1 MSLPSKVFV
10 PEPGDDALTSAMVSD
25 SLDELGFRAQVVGAD
40 ILPLF
45 TGARVFGRA
54 STVQFVPAQS
64 DSDRPYDDAI
74 SYIDSL
80 SAGEVAVV
88 ATGENLS
95 TAYWGELFSAA
106 AIERGA
112 AGVIT
117 DGAVR
122 DVTKIEALGFPV
134 FCAGRRPIDFRAR
147 MKIDCV
153 HQRVTFGGVTV
164 NDGDLVLG
172 DADGVVV
179 IPHEV
184 EVQVLIGARTRAA
197 KESVVLSE
205 LLAGESLRVVW
216 DTYSVL

>member
-1 MSLPSKVFV
+1 
-10 PEPGDDALTSAMVSD
+10 
-25 SLDELGFRAQVVGAD
+25 
-40 ILPLF
+40 
-45 TGARVFGRA
+45 
-54 STVQFVPAQS
+54 
-64 DSDRPYDDAI
+64 
-74 SYIDSL
+74 
-80 SAGEVAVV
+80 
-88 ATGENLS
+88 
-95 TAYWGELFSAA
+95 
-106 AIERGA
+106 
-112 AGVIT
+112 
-117 DGAVR
+117 
-122 DVTKIEALGFPV
+122 
-134 FCAGRRPIDFRAR
+134 

>member
-1 MSLPSKVFV
+1 MSLPSGVFV
-10 PEPGDDALTSAMVSD
+10 PEPGDDALTCAMVSD
-25 SLDELGFRAQVVGAD
+25 SLDELGFRAQVLSAD

-45 TGARVFGRA
+45 DGTRVFGRA
-54 STVQFVPAQS
+54 STVQFVPTEV

-80 SAGEVAVV
+80 GAGEVAVV
-88 ATGENLS
+88 ATGANLS

-106 AIERGA
+106 ALGRGA
-112 AGVIT
+112 TGVVT
-117 DGAVR
+117 DGTIR
-122 DVTKIEALGFPV
+122 DVAKVEALRFPV

-147 MKIDCV
+147 MKIESV
-153 HQRVTFGGVTV
+153 HQRVLIGGVTV
-164 NDGDLVLG
+164 NEGDVVLG

-184 EVQVLIGARTRAA
+184 EVQVLIRARTRAA
-197 KESVVLSE
+197 KESTVLSE
-205 LLAGESLRVVW
+205 LLSGKSLRVVW